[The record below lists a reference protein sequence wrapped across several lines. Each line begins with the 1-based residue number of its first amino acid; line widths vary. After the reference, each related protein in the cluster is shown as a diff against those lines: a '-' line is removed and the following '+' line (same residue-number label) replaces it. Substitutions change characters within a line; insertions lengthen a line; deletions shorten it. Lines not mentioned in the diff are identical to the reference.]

1 MLPGEA
7 TILIVDDEADLRDA
21 ISFDFKR
28 KGFKVLTASCGE
40 EAVRV
45 IDSNKIDLIL
55 SDVRMPNGD
64 GLSIL
69 DHVKK
74 KNVFTPVVMFITGFA
89 DITLEEAFER
99 GADAVFSK
107 PFDRKV
113 LMESVIRA
121 IQPMPERFQ

>member
-1 MLPGEA
+1 
-7 TILIVDDEADLRDA
+7 
-21 ISFDFKR
+21 
-28 KGFKVLTASCGE
+28 
-40 EAVRV
+40 
-45 IDSNKIDLIL
+45 
-55 SDVRMPNGD
+55 MPNGD